1 VTASPG
7 GLGDFHNHL
16 VPGVDDGSRTLEDA
30 LEGLGRM
37 VAIGFGRIVTTPH
50 FDASLLQREPARAE
64 EYLVRVGEG
73 WRAVAKAARERFPEL
88 EFSRGQEVRLD
99 VPDCDFSDE
108 RLRLGGTSFV
118 LVEWPRFQI
127 PPETVAVLSRFRAQG
142 VRPIVAHPERYAGAA
157 RELGLLAE
165 WKRAGAYLQMNYG
178 SLVGRYGPEVR
189 TSAFTLLQEGL
200 IDYLCTDFHGR
211 PQLGLYTTEAIQK
224 LEELGAQEQLQV
236 LGGAN
241 PQRMFRDEAPLPT
254 PRLPSERGF
263 WGKVRELF
271 H

>member
-1 VTASPG
+1 VTEASG

-16 VPGVDDGSRTLEDA
+16 VPGVDDGSGTLEDA

-37 VAIGFGRIVTTPH
+37 ISTGFTRVVTTPH
-50 FDASLLQREPARAE
+50 FDASLLVREPARAE
-64 EYLVRVGEG
+64 EYLLKVGEG
-73 WRAVAKAARERFPEL
+73 WRQVAKAALARFPEL
-88 EFSRGQEVRLD
+88 DFRRGQEVRLD
-99 VPDCDFSDE
+99 VPECDFSDE

-142 VRPIVAHPERYAGAA
+142 FRPIVAHPERYHGAA

-178 SLVGRYGPEVR
+178 SLVGRYGSEVR
-189 TSAFTLLQEGL
+189 NAAFALLHEGL

-211 PQLGLYTTEAIQK
+211 PHLRLYTEEATQK
-224 LEELGAQEQLQV
+224 LTEVGAAEHVTV
-236 LGGAN
+236 LGSTN
-241 PQRMFRDEAPLPT
+241 PQRIFHDEAPLPA
-254 PRLPSERGF
+254 PRLPAERGF